1 MAQETS
7 FQAEVNRL
15 VKTLPRTSSPKSYGQ
30 IVLAYDGSPGAR
42 AALDRVATVAA
53 PDSQV
58 TVVTVIPFESV
69 GSQLDPIKP
78 ELRDWQWRT
87 LTEAAALLARRG
99 IKAFIEAAAGN
110 PAPVILETARALDA
124 DLVVCGRG
132 RDRWWHPTVKGRSI
146 RRHLVRSL
154 TCDALVV
161 ASKDNRPRNGALVG
175 PFGSLVPHGR
185 KA

>member
-1 MAQETS
+1 MLETS

-15 VKTLPRTSSPKSYGQ
+15 IKALPPGRSPENYRH
-30 IVLAYDGSPGAR
+30 ILVAYNGSPGAR

-78 ELRDWQWRT
+78 ELRDWQWRA
-87 LTEAAALLARRG
+87 LTEATAVLARRG
-99 IKAFIEAAAGN
+99 IKAFIEAAVGN
-110 PAPVILETARALDA
+110 PAPVILETADALHA

-132 RDRWWHPTVKGRSI
+132 RDRWWYPTMKGRSI
-146 RRHLVRSL
+146 RRHLLRSL
-154 TCDALVV
+154 ACDALVV
-161 ASKDNRPRNGALVG
+161 AARDDRPKIRRWSHLSAV
-175 PFGSLVPHGR
+175 
-185 KA
+185 